1 MTTALMIYLA
11 TVPPAA
17 ALGYVLGHRSDG
29 RTGCWRTGLVCG
41 LLGPVTLVAAAV
53 WVMLGRDEE

>member
-1 MTTALMIYLA
+1 MTTALVIYIVCAL
-11 TVPPAA
+11 VAA

-41 LLGPVTLVAAAV
+41 LLGPVTLLAAAF
-53 WVMLGRDEE
+53 WVALGRDEE